1 MGLRTEPTYRQRRF
15 AAEVRA
21 LREKAGLSVAEAA
34 SVMGTHASHLSNIEA
49 GRTSLSEERLRRL
62 TDQVSSMDRTYVDA
76 LVAMGQ
82 SSGKGW
88 WSEYR
93 NQLRPAFLD
102 FAELEAGAARLL
114 TYEPMLIPGLL
125 QSPEYASAVHRGG
138 YAWDSQELQDVAVEF
153 RMRRQSELEDPGAPR
168 LHTIIHEAA
177 LHASFGSRQMMRDQL
192 LRLIE
197 VSRLPGVTIQI
208 LPFDG
213 PVPFSSSFTVFEPSV
228 VELSTVVVEHVEK
241 SLYLGDADSVGRY
254 QDLFVRLRNV
264 ALTPVDAAVQPEAHV
279 AKDSLGLIQRLL
291 YPLL

>member
-1 MGLRTEPTYRQRRF
+1 MGLRAEPTYRQRRF

-34 SVMGTHASHLSNIEA
+34 TVMGTHASHLSNIEA
-49 GRTSLSEERLRRL
+49 GRTNLSEERLRRL
-62 TDQVSSMDRTYVDA
+62 AEHVGSTAGTYVDA

-88 WSEYR
+88 WSAYR

-102 FAELEAGAARLL
+102 FAELEVGAVTLL

-125 QSPEYASAVHRGG
+125 QTREYAKAVHRGG
-138 YAWDSQELQDVAVEF
+138 YARDSPELQDLAVEF
-153 RMRRQSELEDPGAPR
+153 RMRRQGLLEGPEAPR

-197 VSRLPGVTIQI
+197 ISRKPGVTIQI
-208 LPFDG
+208 LPFNG
-213 PVPFSSSFTVFEPSV
+213 PVPCSSSFTVFEPSV
-228 VELSTVVVEHVEK
+228 VQLSSVVVEHVEE
-241 SLYLGDADSVGRY
+241 SIYLGDADSVGRY
-254 QDLFVRLRNV
+254 QDLFVRLQRV
-264 ALTPVDAAVQPEAHV
+264 ALPPVDAAVQPEAHV